1 MANIPIAYCK
11 YDDYRQNEVKTL
23 FVELC
28 IKKQDPLR
36 NLAFFLQ
43 YRGRDLN
50 PHSHH
55 WPKDFKSF
63 VSTYSTTAAIEIGC
77 KGTAIF

>member
-1 MANIPIAYCK
+1 MTVSAM
-11 YDDYRQNEVKTL
+11 
-23 FVELC
+23 
-28 IKKQDPLR
+28 
-36 NLAFFLQ
+36 

-63 VSTYSTTAAIEIGC
+63 VSTYSTTAADHLFFISAQNYCFFFEYARIIYFFL
-77 KGTAIF
+77 KYYVSNHS